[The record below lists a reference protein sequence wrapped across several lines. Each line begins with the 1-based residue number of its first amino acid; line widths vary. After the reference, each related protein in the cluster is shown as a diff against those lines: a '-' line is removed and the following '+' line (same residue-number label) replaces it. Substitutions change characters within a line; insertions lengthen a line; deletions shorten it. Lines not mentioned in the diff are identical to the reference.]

1 MESLAL
7 KTEHR
12 SVTGK
17 KVRALRREGVTPAHL
32 YGNGIPSMNLQAD
45 TAHLQRVVIQ
55 AGRNA
60 PVSVSV
66 KGARGTHFAFIREVQ
81 RHPITEAI
89 LHVDFYQVPMAEVM
103 RTQVPVYLTGEA
115 PAVRTLGGVL
125 LQALH
130 SIEVECLPLDLPQY
144 VEVEVSGLVEFD
156 QAIYVSSITL
166 SDSVAL
172 ITDPNELIARVNPP
186 RVAVAEEE
194 AAVAEVTGAEAEEEA
209 KEPPAP
215 SEPSQEGA

>member
-45 TAHLQRVVIQ
+45 TAQLQRVVIQ
-55 AGRNA
+55 AGMNA

-66 KGARGTHFAFIREVQ
+66 KGTSGTHFAFIREVQ
-81 RHPITEAI
+81 RHPTTEAI

-103 RTQVPVYLTGEA
+103 RAQVPVYLTGEA
-115 PAVRTLGGVL
+115 PAVRTQGGVL

-130 SIEVECLPLDLPQY
+130 SVEVECLPLDLPQY

-166 SDSVAL
+166 GDSITL

-186 RVAVAEEE
+186 RVAVAEEA